1 MIRDRQYQDL
11 PRPRDGLKH
20 AYGGR
25 VHLLSF
31 PYPMSL
37 LTELC
42 ATDTKQPRVNQL
54 VTMLFDWLLG
64 EVASRELAVEQ
75 VTTNTRM
82 HVYNREGVYVGQGID
97 RRQQVVVVD
106 IARAGI
112 LPAQRFFDGLNQL
125 LEPDNVRQDHIF
137 MNRIT
142 GDGGQVVGVNVSGN
156 KIGGPVE
163 GATVIIPDPMGATGG
178 SIADTLKRY
187 AEEVPGKPRK
197 LIAVHLIVTPEYL
210 KRVTTDFPDV
220 RVYAVRLDRG
230 LSSEE
235 VLREL
240 PGKCWDQERGL
251 NEQHY
256 IVPGGGGFGELMN
269 NAWV

>member
-1 MIRDRQYQDL
+1 VIRDSQYQDL
-11 PRPRDGLKH
+11 PRPQDGLEHK
-20 AYGGR
+20 YGEG
-25 VHLLSF
+25 VNILSF

-42 ATDTKQPRVNQL
+42 AADTKQPRVNQL

-64 EVASRELAVEQ
+64 EVASRELLMGK
-75 VTTNTRM
+75 VTVNTRM
-82 HVYNREGVYVGQGID
+82 SVYNREGVYVGQGVD

-125 LEPDNVRQDHIF
+125 LEPDGVRQDHIF

-142 GDGGQVVGVNVSGN
+142 GESGKVVGVNVSGN

-178 SIADTLKRY
+178 SIIDTLKRY
-187 AEEVPGKPRK
+187 TEEVPGDPRRI
-197 LIAVHLIVTPEYL
+197 IAVHLIVTPEYL
-210 KRVTTDFPDV
+210 KNVTEAFPDV
-220 RVYAVRLDRG
+220 TVYAVRLDRG
-230 LSSEE
+230 LSPPE
-235 VLREL
+235 VLKEV
-240 PGKCWDQERGL
+240 PGTSWDKERGL
-251 NEQHY
+251 NDQQY
-256 IVPGGGGFGELMN
+256 IVPGGGGFGEIMN